1 MRGHYNHDESE
12 KIIAERVKNA
22 AYEIIKRKH
31 ATYYGVAVAVRRICE
46 VIVRDERS
54 ILSVSSMMHGEYGI
68 DGICLSMPAIVG
80 ADGLETK
87 VPISLD
93 DEEVKALQES
103 AKTLKEVVDSLD
115 FSL

>member
-1 MRGHYNHDESE
+1 MRGHFNHDESE
-12 KIIAERVKNA
+12 KIIADRVKNA

-31 ATYYGVAVAVRRICE
+31 ATYYGVAVAVKRICE

-68 DGICLSMPAIVG
+68 EGLCLSMPAIVG

-93 DEEVKALQES
+93 EDEIKALQES
-103 AKTLKEVVDSLD
+103 AKTLKEVIDTID
-115 FSL
+115 FTV

>member
-1 MRGHYNHDESE
+1 NHDESE